1 MSRRNRPLQGA
12 FPLTSGNRYAG
23 EWHATRISSFTL
35 ASIFALTSTALAASV
50 CAQEASTA
58 GSPPAAKSSDQIE
71 TVVVTANKR
80 KEDASKVGT
89 SVSVIRGD
97 DLVAEHITTFEDIT
111 RALPNMSFS
120 GGGGGGNAGNGPGL
134 SNIEIR
140 GISSQAGSATVGV
153 YLDDVSMTVANLY
166 SLGSAE
172 PKFFDLDRVEVLR
185 GPQGTLYGASS
196 MGGTIKFVSKQPD
209 LTERTTD
216 VYTEVSNTQG
226 GGTNYTANAVLNLP
240 LIDNEMALRIG
251 AQTAHKSGYI
261 DQVSPTTGGVIA
273 SGINWEDDTVFK
285 AALKW
290 APTKNL
296 TLTPAVFYQ
305 QVTTGDI
312 DVSYINLPEN
322 ETSKLVREPGSD
334 QLLVPSLTA
343 NYAMDIGDLTSVTSF
358 FQRKFNRTQD
368 GTTVNSPYIGSLISI
383 PSLSAEVG
391 ALPSAVYLNNQV
403 RQFSEEVRLAS
414 HPYDPSVSPITW
426 LGGAYVSDL
435 HTNVTDNEPIFGIDA
450 AFAAAGVS
458 PSDPTVL
465 SGAIPVGFPGDNSY
479 FAQRHYHDQ
488 QEAVFG
494 ELNYYF
500 VPTLHATVGLRYLE
514 TKDTL
519 DRVGDLYY
527 DVNVLTDANGYIH
540 TTSSSSG
547 NATTPKVSLTW
558 DLDKTDT
565 LYASAAEGYRA
576 GGSNFPVPQAYCG
589 LPAPVPQSFA
599 SDSLWSYEVGDK
611 SRFFGNRLTVDTAL
625 FYVNWKNLQQQI
637 PLTCGFN
644 YNTNVGNATTY
655 GAEVSIK
662 AKPISSVLLGLDV
675 GTTHATLSDSA
686 GSNAGVTGAIDGA
699 NIPGVPKYNVSLSG
713 RYNFSLG
720 GDTYGFARAEAH
732 WIGSSNGGLDPTS
745 PDYYRSG
752 YNTADLSGGV
762 TWDKWELS
770 LFVKNLFNND
780 TIIQHPVVQSVTNEA
795 YRVPPR
801 VIGLS
806 LSAKL

>member
-1 MSRRNRPLQGA
+1 MSRRNRPLQ
-12 FPLTSGNRYAG
+12 
-23 EWHATRISSFTL
+23 L

-50 CAQEASTA
+50 YAQEASTA
-58 GSPPAAKSSDQIE
+58 AGTQPAAKNSDQIE

-89 SVSVIRGD
+89 SVSVISGD
-97 DLVAEHITTFEDIT
+97 DLVAEHITNFEDIT
-111 RALPNMSFS
+111 RSLPNMSFS
-120 GGGGGGNAGNGPGL
+120 GGGGGGNTGNGPGL

-216 VYTEVSNTQG
+216 VYSEVSSTEG
-226 GGTNYTANAVLNLP
+226 GGTNYTVNGIFNLP
-240 LIDNEMALRIG
+240 LIDNELALRLG
-251 AQTAHKSGYI
+251 VQTEHKSGYI
-261 DQVSPTTGGVIA
+261 DQVSPTTGAVVA
-273 SGINWEDDTVFK
+273 SRINGEYDTVFK

-296 TLTPAVFYQ
+296 TLTPAIFYQ

-312 DVSYINLPEN
+312 DVSYNNLPEN
-322 ETSKLVREPGSD
+322 QTSKLVREPGSD

-343 NYAMDIGDLTSVTSF
+343 NYAMDIGDLTSVTSY

-368 GTTVNSPYIGSLISI
+368 GTTVNSPYIGTQISN
-383 PSLSAEVG
+383 PALAAVVG

-403 RQFSEEVRLAS
+403 CQFSEEVRLAS

-435 HTNVTDNEPIFGIDA
+435 HTNVTDNEPIFGINA
-450 AFAAAGVS
+450 AFAAAGAS
-458 PSDPTVL
+458 PSDPAVL
-465 SGAIPVGFPGDNSY
+465 AGAIPAGFPGDNSY
-479 FAQRHYHDQ
+479 FAQRHYHDK

-500 VPTLHATVGLRYLE
+500 VPTLHATAGLRYLQ
-514 TKDTL
+514 TTDTL

-540 TTSSSSG
+540 TNTSTSG
-547 NATTPKVSLTW
+547 NATTPKFSLTW
-558 DLDKTDT
+558 DADNTDT

-589 LPAPVPQSFA
+589 LAAPVPQGFK

-611 SRFFGNRLTVDTAL
+611 SRFFGNRLSVDAAL
-625 FYVNWKNLQQQI
+625 FYVNWKSLQQQI

-655 GAEVSIK
+655 GAEISIK

-675 GTTHATLSDSA
+675 GTTHAALSDSA
-686 GSNAGVTGAIDGA
+686 GAAAGVTGAVDGA
-699 NIPGVPKYNVSLSG
+699 TIPGVPKYNASLSG

-720 GDTYGFARAEAH
+720 NDTYGFARAEMH
-732 WIGSSNGGLDPTS
+732 WIGSSYGALDPS
-745 PDYYRSG
+745 NPDYSRSG
-752 YNTADLSGGV
+752 YHTADISGGA
-762 TWDKWELS
+762 TWGDWELS
-770 LFVKNLFNND
+770 LFVKNVFNND
-780 TIIQHPVVQSVTNEA
+780 TIIQHPVVQSVTNEV

-801 VIGLS
+801 IIGIS

>member
-1 MSRRNRPLQGA
+1 MSRRNR
-12 FPLTSGNRYAG
+12 RV
-23 EWHATRISSFTL
+23 
-35 ASIFALTSTALAASV
+35 ASIFALTSTAFAASV
-50 CAQEASTA
+50 YAQQASTT
-58 GSPPAAKSSDQIE
+58 SPSTQPNAKSSDQIE

-97 DLVAEHITTFEDIT
+97 DLIAEHITSFEDIT

-120 GGGGGGNAGNGPGL
+120 GGGGGGNTGNGPGL

-209 LTERTTD
+209 LTETTTD
-216 VYTEVSNTQG
+216 VYSEVSNTEG
-226 GGTNYTANAVLNLP
+226 GGTNYTANGVYNLP
-240 LIDNEMALRIG
+240 IIENELALRIG
-251 AQTAHKSGYI
+251 VQTAHKSGYI
-261 DQVSPTTGGVIA
+261 DQVSPSTGGVIA

-290 APTKNL
+290 APTRNL

-312 DVSYINLPEN
+312 DVSYTTLPEN

-343 NYAMDIGDLTSVTSF
+343 NYAMDIGDLTSVTSY

-383 PSLSAEVG
+383 PSLSAEVAG
-391 ALPSAVYLNNQV
+391 LPSAVYLNNQV

-414 HPYDPSVSPITW
+414 HAYDPSVSPVTW
-426 LGGAYVSDL
+426 LAGAYVSDL
-435 HTNVTDNEPIFGIDA
+435 HTSVTDNEPIFGINS

-458 PSDPTVL
+458 PSDPSVL
-465 SGAIPVGFPGDNSY
+465 SGAIPIGFPDDNSY
-479 FAQRHYHDQ
+479 FAQRHYHDTQ
-488 QEAVFG
+488 DAVFG

-500 VPTLHATVGLRYLE
+500 VPSLHATFGVRYLE

-519 DRVGDLYY
+519 DRVGGLYY
-527 DVNVLTDANGYIH
+527 NVSPLTDANGFIH
-540 TTSSSSG
+540 TISNTSG
-547 NATTPKVSLTW
+547 NATTPKISLTW
-558 DLDKTDT
+558 DADATDT

-576 GGSNFPVPQAYCG
+576 GGSNFPIPQAYCG
-589 LPAPVPQSFA
+589 LPAPTPQSYN

-611 SRFFGNRLTVDTAL
+611 SRFFGNRLSVDASV

-637 PLTCGFN
+637 PLSCGFN
-644 YNTNVGNATTY
+644 YNTNVGDATSY
-655 GAEVSIK
+655 GAELSIK
-662 AKPISSVLLGLDV
+662 VKPVSSLLIGLDV

-686 GSNAGVTGAIDGA
+686 GANAGVTGAVDGA
-699 NIPGVPKYNVSLSG
+699 NLPGVPKYNASLSA
-713 RYNFSLG
+713 RYNYALG
-720 GDTYGFARAEAH
+720 GDLYGFARGEGH
-732 WIGSSNGGLDPTS
+732 WVGSSNGALDPS
-745 PDYYRSG
+745 NPDYYRSS
-752 YNTADLSGGV
+752 YNTFDASTGV

-770 LFVKNLFNND
+770 LFVKNMFNND
-780 TIIQHPVVQSVTNEA
+780 TIIQHPVVQSVDNEA

-801 VIGLS
+801 MIGIS
-806 LSAKL
+806 LSGKL

>member
-1 MSRRNRPLQGA
+1 MSRRNRPLQ
-12 FPLTSGNRYAG
+12 
-23 EWHATRISSFTL
+23 L
-35 ASIFALTSTALAASV
+35 ASIFALTSTAFAASV
-50 CAQEASTA
+50 YAQEAGNSAT
-58 GSPPAAKSSDQIE
+58 SQPAAKNSEQIE

-97 DLVAEHITTFEDIT
+97 DLVAEHITSFEDIT

-120 GGGGGGNAGNGPGL
+120 GGGGGGNTGNGPGL

-209 LTERTTD
+209 LTERTTEA
-216 VYTEVSNTQG
+216 YTEVSGTQG

-240 LIDNEMALRIG
+240 LIDNELALRLG

-296 TLTPAVFYQ
+296 SLTPSVFYQ
-305 QVTTGDI
+305 RVTTGDI
-312 DVSYINLPEN
+312 DVSYLNLPEN

-334 QLLVPSLTA
+334 ELLVPSLTA
-343 NYAMDIGDLTSVTSF
+343 NYAMDVGDLTSVTSY

-368 GTTVNSPYIGSLISI
+368 GTTVNSPYIGSQV
-383 PSLSAEVG
+383 SASYPALQTEVSG
-391 ALPSAVYLNNQV
+391 LPSAVYLNNQV

-458 PSDPTVL
+458 PSDPAVL
-465 SGAIPVGFPGDNSY
+465 AGAIPVGFPGDNSY
-479 FAQRHYHDQ
+479 FAQRHYHDK

-500 VPTLHATVGLRYLE
+500 MPSLHATAGLRYLQ
-514 TKDTL
+514 TTDTL

-540 TTSSSSG
+540 TNTSTSG
-547 NATTPKVSLTW
+547 NATTPKFSVTW
-558 DLDKTDT
+558 DVDNTDT

-576 GGSNFPVPQAYCG
+576 GGSNFPVPQDYCQ
-589 LPAPVPQSFA
+589 LAAPVPQGYK
-599 SDSLWSYEVGDK
+599 SDSLWSYEIGDK
-611 SRFFGNRLTVDTAL
+611 SRFFGNRLSIDTAL
-625 FYVNWKNLQQQI
+625 FYVNWKDLQQQI
-637 PLTCGFN
+637 PLSCGFN

-655 GAEVSIK
+655 GAEISIK
-662 AKPISSVLLGLDV
+662 AKPVSSVLIGLDI

-686 GSNAGVTGAIDGA
+686 GANAGVTGAVDGA

-713 RYNFSLG
+713 RYNFSIG
-720 GDTYGFARAEAH
+720 GDVYGFARAEAH
-732 WIGSSNGGLDPTS
+732 WIGSSNGNLDPS
-745 PDYYRSG
+745 NPDYYRSG
-752 YNTADLSGGV
+752 YNTADLSGGL

-801 VIGLS
+801 VIGIS

>member
-1 MSRRNRPLQGA
+1 MSRRNR
-12 FPLTSGNRYAG
+12 R
-23 EWHATRISSFTL
+23 L
-35 ASIFALTSTALAASV
+35 ASIFALTSTAFAASV
-50 CAQEASTA
+50 YAQEASTS
-58 GSPPAAKSSDQIE
+58 SPTQPTAKSSDQIE

-97 DLVAEHITTFEDIT
+97 DLVAEHITNFEDIT

-120 GGGGGGNAGNGPGL
+120 GGGGGGNTGNGPGL

-209 LTERTTD
+209 LNETTTD
-216 VYTEVSNTQG
+216 VYTEVSNTEG
-226 GGTNYTANAVLNLP
+226 GGTNYTANAIYNLP
-240 LIDNEMALRIG
+240 IIENELALRLG
-251 AQTAHKSGYI
+251 VQTAHKSGYI

-273 SGINWEDDTVFK
+273 SGINWEDDTVLK

-290 APTKNL
+290 APTRNL
-296 TLTPAVFYQ
+296 TLTPALFYQ

-312 DVSYINLPEN
+312 DVAYANLPEN

-343 NYAMDIGDLTSVTSF
+343 NYAMDLGDLTSVTSY

-368 GTTVNSPYIGSLISI
+368 GTTVNSPYIGSQISI
-383 PSLSAEVG
+383 PSLAAEVSD
-391 ALPSAVYLNNQV
+391 LPSAVYLNNQV

-414 HPYDPSVSPITW
+414 HPYDPSTSPITW

-435 HTNVTDNEPIFGIDA
+435 HTSVTDNEPIFGINS

-458 PSDPTVL
+458 PSDPNVL
-465 SGAIPVGFPGDNSY
+465 AGAIPMGFPDDNSY
-479 FAQRHYHDQ
+479 FAQRHYHDTQ
-488 QEAVFG
+488 DAIFG

-500 VPTLHATVGLRYLE
+500 VPTLHATFGLRYLE

-519 DRVGDLYY
+519 DRVGGLYY
-527 DVNVLTDANGYIH
+527 NVSPLTDANGFIH
-540 TTSSSSG
+540 TISNSSG
-547 NATTPKVSLTW
+547 NATTPKISLTW
-558 DLDKTDT
+558 DVDATDT
-565 LYASAAEGYRA
+565 LYTSAAEGYRA
-576 GGSNFPVPQAYCG
+576 GGSNFPVPEAYCG
-589 LPAPVPQSFA
+589 LSAPVPLSYN
-599 SDSLWSYEVGDK
+599 SDSLWSYEIGDK
-611 SRFFGNRLTVDTAL
+611 SRFFGNRLSIDTSL
-625 FYVNWKNLQQQI
+625 FYVNWNSLQQQI
-637 PLTCGFN
+637 SLTQCGFN
-644 YNTNVGNATTY
+644 YNTNVGNATSY
-655 GAEVSIK
+655 GAELSIK
-662 AKPISSVLLGLDV
+662 VKPISSLLLGFDV
-675 GTTHATLSDSA
+675 GATHATLTDNA
-686 GSNAGVTGAIDGA
+686 GANAGVTGAVDGA
-699 NIPGVPKYNVSLSG
+699 NIPGVPKYNASLSA
-713 RYNFSLG
+713 RYNFALG
-720 GDTYGFARAEAH
+720 GDLYGFARAEGH
-732 WIGSSNGGLDPTS
+732 WIGSSNGALDPSS
-745 PDYYRSG
+745 PDYYRSS
-752 YNTADLSGGV
+752 YNTVDASAGV

-770 LFVKNLFNND
+770 LFVKNMFNND
-780 TIIQHPVVQSVTNEA
+780 TIIQHPVVQSVDNEA

-801 VIGLS
+801 IIGIS
-806 LSAKL
+806 LSGKL

>member
-1 MSRRNRPLQGA
+1 MSRRNR
-12 FPLTSGNRYAG
+12 R
-23 EWHATRISSFTL
+23 L
-35 ASIFALTSTALAASV
+35 ASIFALTSTAFAASV
-50 CAQEASTA
+50 YAQEAST
-58 GSPPAAKSSDQIE
+58 GSGTVANAKNSDQIE

-97 DLVAEHITTFEDIT
+97 DLVAEHIATFEDIT

-120 GGGGGGNAGNGPGL
+120 GGGGGGNTGNGPGL
-134 SNIEIR
+134 SNVEIR

-209 LTERTTD
+209 LTERTSD
-216 VYTEVSNTQG
+216 IYTEVSSTEG
-226 GGTNYTANAVLNLP
+226 GGTNYTANGIFNLP
-240 LIDNEMALRIG
+240 LIDNELALRLG
-251 AQTAHKSGYI
+251 VQTAHKSGYI
-261 DQVSPTTGGVIA
+261 DQVSPTSGAVVA
-273 SGINWEDDTVFK
+273 SNINGEYDTVFK

-312 DVSYINLPEN
+312 DVAYTNLPEN
-322 ETSKLVREPGSD
+322 QTSKLVREPGSD
-334 QLLVPSLTA
+334 QLLVPSMTA
-343 NYAMDIGDLTSVTSF
+343 NYAMDIGDLTSVTSY

-426 LGGAYVSDL
+426 LTGAYVSDL
-435 HTNVTDNEPIFGIDA
+435 HTNVTDNEPIFGINA
-450 AFAAAGVS
+450 AFAAAGAS

-465 SGAIPVGFPGDNSY
+465 AGAIPVGFPGDSSY
-479 FAQRHYHDQ
+479 FAQRHYHDK

-500 VPTLHATVGLRYLE
+500 VPTLHATVGLRYLQ
-514 TKDTL
+514 TTDTL

-527 DVNVLTDANGYIH
+527 NVSPLTDANGYIH
-540 TTSSSSG
+540 TTSNSSG
-547 NATTPKVSLTW
+547 NATTPKFSLTW
-558 DLDKTDT
+558 DLDATDT
-565 LYASAAEGYRA
+565 LYATAAEGYRA

-589 LPAPVPQSFA
+589 LAAPVPQSYA
-599 SDSLWSYEVGDK
+599 SDSLWSYEFGDK
-611 SRFFGNRLTVDTAL
+611 SRFLGNRLSVEASV

-637 PLTCGFN
+637 PLGCGFN
-644 YNTNVGNATTY
+644 YNTNVGDATSY
-655 GAEVSIK
+655 GAELSIK

-675 GTTHATLSDSA
+675 GTTHATLSNDA
-686 GSNAGVTGAIDGA
+686 GATAGVTGAVDGA
-699 NIPGVPKYNVSLSG
+699 HIPGVPKYNVSLSG
-713 RYNFSLG
+713 QYNFALT
-720 GDTYGFARAEAH
+720 GDLYGFARAAGH
-732 WIGSSNGGLDPTS
+732 WIGNSNGALDPS
-745 PDYYRSG
+745 NPDYSRPSYS
-752 YNTADLSGGV
+752 TFDASAGV

-770 LFVKNLFNND
+770 LFVKNMFNND
-780 TIIQHPVVQSVTNEA
+780 TIIQHPVVQSVYNEA

-801 VIGLS
+801 VIGIS
-806 LSAKL
+806 LSGKL